1 MPVPLANP
9 SAAQN
14 RLAGSRRTSRAPF
27 AAPAP
32 LRLWHLTSLDAPT
45 VAVVWSLSFAW
56 VAGVDLPKWV
66 PVLLAIGTW
75 VVYVGDR
82 LLDARA
88 AFRSG
93 NLGALR
99 ERHFFH
105 WRHRRVLASFVC
117 CAGVL
122 AAGIVFSLMPPAIRE
137 RNSVLAFAALAYF
150 SGVHVP
156 RVRPKTLA
164 PFRSKELIVGVLFT
178 AGCAFPVFARIHAA
192 VYGAV
197 GLLILVVFFA
207 ALAWLNC
214 SAIDRWESVE
224 CTGISSAAFA
234 LATFG
239 LLAALGFFLHQ
250 PRIAALIFAGSASAV
265 LLGLLDLR
273 HSCITPLTLRCA
285 ADLVLLTPILCLF
298 AR

>member
-14 RLAGSRRTSRAPF
+14 RLAGSTQASRAPF
-27 AAPAP
+27 DAPAP

-56 VAGVDLPKWV
+56 VVGVHLPKWV

-75 VVYVGDR
+75 VAYVGDR

-88 AFRSG
+88 DFRSG

-105 WRHRRVLASFVC
+105 WRHRHILAPFAC
-117 CAGVL
+117 CAAVI
-122 AAGIVFSLMPPAIRE
+122 AAGIVFSLMPAIFRE

-178 AGCAFPVFARIHAA
+178 AGCAFPVFARIHVAA
-192 VYGAV
+192 GSLWP
-197 GLLILVVFFA
+197 LLLLPVFFA

-250 PRIAALIFAGSASAV
+250 PRIAALIFAGSASAA
-265 LLGLLDLR
+265 LLGLLHLR
-273 HSCITPLTLRCA
+273 RSCITPLTLRCA
-285 ADLVLLTPILCLF
+285 ADLVLLVPILCL

>member
-14 RLAGSRRTSRAPF
+14 RLAGSTQASRAPF
-27 AAPAP
+27 DAPAP
-32 LRLWHLTSLDAPT
+32 LRLWHLTSLDAPS
-45 VAVVWSLSFAW
+45 VAVAWSLSFAW
-56 VAGVDLPKWV
+56 AAGVHLPKWV
-66 PVLLAIGTW
+66 PVLLALGTW

-93 NLGALR
+93 SLGALR

-105 WRHRRVLASFVC
+105 WRHRRVLASSAC
-117 CAGVL
+117 CAAVL

-164 PFRSKELIVGVLFT
+164 PFRSKEFIVGVLFT
-178 AGCAFPVFARIHAA
+178 AGCAFPVFVRIHAA
-192 VYGAV
+192 AGSLWP
-197 GLLILVVFFA
+197 LLLLTVFVA

-234 LATFG
+234 LAAIG
-239 LLAALGFFLHQ
+239 SLAALGFFLHQ
-250 PRIAALIFAGSASAV
+250 PRIAALIFAGSASAA

-273 HSCITPLTLRCA
+273 RSRITPLTLRCA
-285 ADLVLLTPILCLF
+285 ADLVLLVPIFCLVQ
-298 AR
+298 

>member
-1 MPVPLANP
+1 
-9 SAAQN
+9 
-14 RLAGSRRTSRAPF
+14 
-27 AAPAP
+27 
-32 LRLWHLTSLDAPT
+32 
-45 VAVVWSLSFAW
+45 VVWSLSFAW
-56 VAGVDLPKWV
+56 AAGVNLPKWV
-66 PVLLAIGTW
+66 PVLLALGTW

-88 AFRSG
+88 AFRSE
-93 NLGALR
+93 NIGALR

-105 WRHRRVLASFVC
+105 WRHRRVLAPFAC
-117 CAGVL
+117 CAAVL
-122 AAGIVFSLMPPAIRE
+122 AAGIVFSLMPSASRE

-164 PFRSKELIVGVLFT
+164 LFRSKELIVGVLFT
-178 AGCAFPVFARIHAA
+178 AGCAFPVFARIHVAA
-192 VYGAV
+192 GSLWQ
-197 GLLILVVFFA
+197 LLILAVFFA

-214 SAIDRWESVE
+214 SAIDRWESSE
-224 CTGISSAAFA
+224 STGVSSAAFT

-239 LLAALGFFLHQ
+239 SLAAVGFFLYQ
-250 PRIAALIFAGSASAV
+250 PRISALILAGSASAA

-273 HSCITPLTLRCA
+273 RSGIPPLTLRCA
-285 ADLVLLTPILCLF
+285 ADLVLLVPILCL

>member
-1 MPVPLANP
+1 MPIPLANP

-14 RLAGSRRTSRAPF
+14 RLAGSAQASRAPF
-27 AAPAP
+27 DAPAP
-32 LRLWHLTSLDAPT
+32 LCLWHLTSLDAPT

-56 VAGVDLPKWV
+56 VAGVHLPKWV

-105 WRHRRVLASFVC
+105 WRHRHVLAPFAC
-117 CAGVL
+117 CAAVT
-122 AAGIVFSLMPPAIRE
+122 AAGIVLSLMPSASRE
-137 RNSVLAFAALAYF
+137 RNSLLALAALAYF
-150 SGVHVP
+150 SGVHAP
-156 RVRPKTLA
+156 HVRPKTLA
-164 PFRSKELIVGVLFT
+164 FFRSKELIVGVLFT

-192 VYGAV
+192 AGSLWP
-197 GLLILVVFFA
+197 LLLLTVFFA

-250 PRIAALIFAGSASAV
+250 SRISALILAGSASAA

-273 HSCITPLTLRCA
+273 RCRITPLTLRCA

>member
-1 MPVPLANP
+1 MRIPLANSSGTRNRP
-9 SAAQN
+9 KASAQ
-14 RLAGSRRTSRAPF
+14 SPRAPF
-27 AAPAP
+27 DAPAP

-56 VAGVDLPKWV
+56 VVGVHLPKWV

-105 WRHRRVLASFVC
+105 WRHRRVLAPFAC
-117 CAGVL
+117 CAAVT
-122 AAGIVFSLMPPAIRE
+122 AAGIVLSLMPSASRE

-164 PFRSKELIVGVLFT
+164 PSKELIVGVLFT
-178 AGCAFPVFARIHAA
+178 AGCAYPVFARIHAA
-192 VYGAV
+192 AGSLWP
-197 GLLILVVFFA
+197 LLLLTVFFA

-214 SAIDRWESVE
+214 TAIDRWESAE
-224 CTGISSAAFA
+224 CTGVSSAAFA

-250 PRIAALIFAGSASAV
+250 SRISALILAGSASAA

-273 HSCITPLTLRCA
+273 RCRITPLTLRCA